1 MATLPPK
8 QPAKPKRMMD
18 QSHLEAL
25 IKSHQADQDPVLLK
39 EIKEVTGYDHYH
51 AKKEYPQKVFIQ
63 IVEFFIKKFYAHLS
77 LEEAAATIAY
87 LYVRA
92 FVEDTI
98 LGRVTFALRGR
109 TTHPKLLQRF
119 LDVLGRNTL
128 GEHSLEII
136 GPKQARMV
144 YNDDVSAPIWVQ
156 PLLEA
161 VLQINNAVNP
171 RVTYTIIAKNHIVYD
186 LSWDA

>member
-1 MATLPPK
+1 VI
-8 QPAKPKRMMD
+8 D

-25 IKSHQADQDPVLLK
+25 VKSHQADQDPALLK
-39 EIKEVTGYDHYH
+39 EIKEATGYDHYH
-51 AKKEYPQKVFIQ
+51 AKKEYPQKVFIHL
-63 IVEFFIKKFYAHLS
+63 VEFFIKKFYANLP
-77 LEEAAATIAY
+77 LEEAAATVAR

-119 LDVLGRNTL
+119 LDVLAQRNTL

-144 YNDDVSAPIWVQ
+144 YSDDVSTPLWVQ
-156 PLLEA
+156 PMLEA
-161 VLQINNAVNP
+161 VLKMNNAVNP